1 MPSTTN
7 ATDPS
12 HTDAAP
18 ARTLPQPDE
27 PVVVR
32 GSDDLVAT
40 VPHLVGFPPER
51 SLVLVSMHRHGA
63 RSRLGLVARFDLPP
77 SDPRSCSTVATAE
90 ADLATQAVEVMLRDE
105 PSEVIALVYADEP
118 CSVAPPWR
126 TLVERLGVAFQAVD
140 VPVLDALY
148 VSQDRF
154 RSYRCTDVGCCP
166 EPGRPVDPTSS
177 AAAAELV
184 ARGSAP
190 LSSRS
195 ELRGLVQPS
204 DRERCASV
212 EAAARREL
220 TSIGRHWGDEGKAR
234 WRSWQVES
242 LELLRDTAER
252 ILNGGPGLDD
262 DEAGR
267 ILAGLCDVPV
277 RDAAAMLL
285 TRWAHGSDD
294 DCEQHRRQN
303 DVEHVEPRMDQLL
316 DAVRRGAD
324 QPPAAQLEPQQRGAL
339 LARFWIDLSSSC
351 DGPLAVPPL
360 TLLGMHVWSQGNGA
374 LASVAVQRAL
384 ALDPDYRLAR
394 LLDDALSLGV
404 RPGPSET
411 VS

>member
-7 ATDPS
+7 ATDTS

-18 ARTLPQPDE
+18 AQTLADADE

-77 SDPRSCSTVATAE
+77 DDSRSCSMVVTAE

-118 CSVAPPWR
+118 CSVEPPWR
-126 TLVERLGVAFQAVD
+126 TLVERLGLAFQAVD
-140 VPVLDALY
+140 VPVLDALH
-148 VSQDRF
+148 VSQHRF
-154 RSYRCTDVGCCP
+154 RSYRCKDVGCCP

-195 ELRGLVQPS
+195 ALRGLVQPS

-220 TSIGRHWGDEGKAR
+220 TSIGRHWADEGKAR

-242 LELLRDTAER
+242 LELLRDTADR
-252 ILNGGPGLDD
+252 ILAGGPGLDN

-267 ILAGLCDVPV
+267 ILAALCDVPV

-285 TRWAHGSDD
+285 TRWARGSDD
-294 DCEQHRRQN
+294 EGEDRRPHKDGEHRGT
-303 DVEHVEPRMDQLL
+303 RMDQLL
-316 DAVRRGAD
+316 EAMRRGAD
-324 QPPAAQLEPQQRGAL
+324 HPPAAQLEPQHREAL
-339 LARFWIDLSSSC
+339 LTGFWIELSTSC

-404 RPGPSET
+404 RPGPVGP